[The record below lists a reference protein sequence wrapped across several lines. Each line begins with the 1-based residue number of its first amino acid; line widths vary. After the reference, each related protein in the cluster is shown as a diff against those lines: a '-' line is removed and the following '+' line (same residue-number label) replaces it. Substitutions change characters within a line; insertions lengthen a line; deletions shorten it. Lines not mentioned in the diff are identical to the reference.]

1 MGFTDPFFIVL
12 SFLTGLLICAMSGI
26 LTVLTILLS
35 PNDSKAD
42 FIITMSLIAFGFGGA
57 TMRATFEAVQ
67 ACLVEII
74 TSLL

>member
-1 MGFTDPFFIVL
+1 
-12 SFLTGLLICAMSGI
+12 
-26 LTVLTILLS
+26 
-35 PNDSKAD
+35 
-42 FIITMSLIAFGFGGA
+42 MSLIAFGFGGA